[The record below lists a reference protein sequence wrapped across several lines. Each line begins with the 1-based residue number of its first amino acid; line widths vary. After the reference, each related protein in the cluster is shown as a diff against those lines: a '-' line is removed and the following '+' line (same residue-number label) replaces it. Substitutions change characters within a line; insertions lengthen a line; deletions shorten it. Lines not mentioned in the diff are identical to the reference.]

1 MEPNGRGLP
10 SEMKIAKIVS
20 SNSHIAYIAR
30 VLDER
35 DGVGVPTAED
45 YGFGRFVEMRCDA
58 ERVVGIIFDS
68 RLVNPEY
75 SFMSARTAETPA
87 TGDLKSGLAN
97 EQKELVWILLLGS
110 IVDGVSEQRMPY
122 RLVPAGCI
130 VETLGDEEI
139 ARFHKGTGE
148 TMRMHYFPNLMAQAG
163 SLAIPLAK
171 TIIEQLAPHCTDGD
185 RQRLAVMS
193 SSLAWKHTFGDIRF

>member
-1 MEPNGRGLP
+1 
-10 SEMKIAKIVS
+10 MKIAKIVG
-20 SNSHIAYIAR
+20 SNSHVAYIAR
-30 VLDER
+30 VLEER

-75 SFMSARTAETPA
+75 AFGAPRSAQSDAMGE
-87 TGDLKSGLAN
+87 LKRELVN
-97 EQKELVWILLLGS
+97 EQKALVGILLLGS
-110 IVDGVSEQRMPY
+110 IVDGAAEQRIP
-122 RLVPAGCI
+122 RRVVPAGCM
-130 VETLGDEEI
+130 VETLGEDEI
-139 ARFHKGTGE
+139 VRFHSGGGE
-148 TMRMHYFPNLMAQAG
+148 AMRMHYFPNLMAQAG

-171 TIIEQLAPHCTDGD
+171 TIIEQLTPHCADGD
-185 RQRLAVMS
+185 RQRLEVMS

>member
-1 MEPNGRGLP
+1 
-10 SEMKIAKIVS
+10 MKIAKIVG

-35 DGVGVPTAED
+35 DGAGVPTAED
-45 YGFGRFVEMRCDA
+45 YGFGRFVEMLCDA

-75 SFMSARTAETPA
+75 ANYAPRTAQSQALGEIRRE
-87 TGDLKSGLAN
+87 LSN
-97 EQKELVWILLLGS
+97 EQKALVGILLLGS
-110 IVDGVSEQRMPY
+110 IRDGVAEQRIPH
-122 RLVPAGCI
+122 RLIPAGCF
-130 VETLGDEEI
+130 VETMEPAEV
-139 ARFHKGTGE
+139 ASFHKGDGE
-148 TMRMHYFPNLMAQAG
+148 AMRMHYFPQLMAAAG

-171 TIIEQLAPHCTDGD
+171 TVIDQLTPHCTDGD

-193 SSLAWKHTFGDIRF
+193 SSLTWKHTFGDIRF

>member
-1 MEPNGRGLP
+1 
-10 SEMKIAKIVS
+10 MKIAKVVG
-20 SNSHIAYIAR
+20 SNSHVAYIAR
-30 VLDER
+30 VLEER

-58 ERVVGIIFDS
+58 ERVVGIISDS

-75 SFMSARTAETPA
+75 SFVSPRMAETPA
-87 TGDLKSGLAN
+87 GGDLKRELAN
-97 EQKELVWILLLGS
+97 EQKALVWILLLGTMA
-110 IVDGVSEQRMPY
+110 DGIAEQRTPH
-122 RLVPAGCI
+122 RVVTAGCM
-130 VETLGDEEI
+130 VETLGAEDI
-139 ARFHKGTGE
+139 VRFHKGDGDA
-148 TMRMHYFPNLMAQAG
+148 MRMHYFPSLMAQAG

-171 TIIEQLAPHCTDGD
+171 TIIEQLTPHCSDGD

>member
-1 MEPNGRGLP
+1 
-10 SEMKIAKIVS
+10 MKIAKIVG

-35 DGVGVPTAED
+35 DGAGVPTAED
-45 YGFGRFVEMRCDA
+45 YGFGRFVEMLCDA

-75 SFMSARTAETPA
+75 AFGAPPSAQSNALGELRREIAS
-87 TGDLKSGLAN
+87 DQKS
-97 EQKELVWILLLGS
+97 LVAILLLGS
-110 IVDGVSEQRMPY
+110 IRDGVAEQRIPH
-122 RLVPAGCI
+122 RVIPAGCI
-130 VETLGDEEI
+130 VETMEPADV
-139 ARFHKGTGE
+139 AAFHKGSGE
-148 TMRMHYFPNLMAQAG
+148 AMRMHYFPQLMAAAG

-171 TIIEQLAPHCTDGD
+171 TVIEQLAPHCSDGD
-185 RQRLAVMS
+185 RQRLEVMS

>member
-1 MEPNGRGLP
+1 
-10 SEMKIAKIVS
+10 MKIAKIVG
-20 SNSHIAYIAR
+20 SNSHIAYIGR
-30 VLDER
+30 VLEER

-45 YGFGRFVEMRCDA
+45 YGFGRFVGMRCDA

-75 SFMSARTAETPA
+75 SFGAPRLAETPA
-87 TGDLKSGLAN
+87 MGELKRDLVN
-97 EQKELVWILLLGS
+97 EQKALVGILLLGS
-110 IVDGVSEQRMPY
+110 ITDGIAEQRIPH
-122 RLVPAGCI
+122 RVVPAGCM
-130 VETLGDEEI
+130 VETLAAEEI
-139 ARFHKGTGE
+139 VRFHSGGE
-148 TMRMHYFPNLMAQAG
+148 GGPMRMHYFPQLMAAAG

-171 TIIEQLAPHCTDGD
+171 TIIEQLTPHCTDGD

>member
-1 MEPNGRGLP
+1 
-10 SEMKIAKIVS
+10 MKIAKIVG

-30 VLDER
+30 VLEER
-35 DGVGVPTAED
+35 DGIGVPTAED
-45 YGFGRFVEMRCDA
+45 YGFGRFVAMQCDA

-75 SFMSARTAETPA
+75 SYGTPRSAQSNVLGELRR
-87 TGDLKSGLAN
+87 DIVD
-97 EQKELVWILLLGS
+97 EQKSLVAILLLGS
-110 IVDGVSEQRMPY
+110 VKDGVAVQQIPHRV
-122 RLVPAGCI
+122 VPAGCM
-130 VETLGDEEI
+130 VETMEASDVF
-139 ARFHKGTGE
+139 AFHSTEGRA
-148 TMRMHYFPNLMAQAG
+148 MQMHYFAQLMSAAG

-171 TIIEQLAPHCTDGD
+171 TIIEQLTPHCTDGD